1 MSESGIEQES
11 SENRYNLMIIDN
23 KNKDLQ
29 SYATKLSEFFNVICI
44 DEQEQAR
51 ALLNKTV
58 PPDVVL
64 LDVVMPDGDGIA
76 FCRSIREQKKRTR
89 NMPIVFLSSIDE
101 QKVKTMAFDAG
112 ASDFV
117 VGSAVLSELISRI
130 RFHASQY
137 RRTVDLETLI
147 DIDPL
152 THLPN
157 ATKFSETLEREWARC
172 ARYWHHLSLLLIKL
186 DNTVSYEQKH
196 GSAQYYALIASLAH
210 ELSSI
215 GARPGDVLSSIEEGC
230 FALLLSDCSTAGA
243 RLKAEQILD
252 VLSKSD
258 IDVLATSQNDISCK
272 IAVGVSAP
280 SNASSYE
287 ALYSNTHNLLD
298 KDIASSD
305 DKFLVFEDIIGV
317 Q

>member
-1 MSESGIEQES
+1 MSESRIQQAS
-11 SENRYNLMIIDN
+11 SVDRYNLMIIDN
-23 KNKDLQ
+23 KNKELQ
-29 SYATKLSEFFNVICI
+29 SYATKLSEFFNVICVA
-44 DEQEQAR
+44 DPQQAMT
-51 ALLNKTV
+51 LLNKTAL
-58 PPDVVL
+58 PDVVL
-64 LDVVMPDGDGIA
+64 LDVMGPDQDGIA
-76 FCRSIREQKKRTR
+76 FCRGIREEKKRTR
-89 NMPIVFLSSIDE
+89 NMPVVFLSNTDE
-101 QKVKTMAFDAG
+101 AEVKTKAFEAG
-112 ASDFV
+112 ASDFIA
-117 VGSAVLSELISRI
+117 GPAVLSELMSRL

-186 DNTVSYEQKH
+186 NNTDSYEQKH

-215 GARPGDVLSSIEEGC
+215 GARPGDVLSSIDEDC
-230 FALLLSDCSTAGA
+230 FALLLSDCSTEGA

-258 IDVLATSQNDISCK
+258 IDVRSASQNDISCK

-280 SNASSYE
+280 SNACAYQ
-287 ALYSNTHNLLD
+287 ALYSNTRQLLS
-298 KDIASSD
+298 KDLVSD
-305 DKFLVFEDIIGV
+305 ENKFLVFEDIIGAK
-317 Q
+317 